1 MTAGRMLTAEE
12 LEDLFI
18 LVRKDFKKMELCAIH
33 SVEMATM
40 ELAQFVGSTAQM
52 ASQTQVLTV

>member
-1 MTAGRMLTAEE
+1 MLTAEE